1 MPRTYKRT
9 TDYGLISHDA
19 MMEAVELVMGVMS
32 VRKVAQE
39 KGLSKSSLSRYVQ
52 KHKENPTAV
61 LAPNY
66 SHCQT
71 FTTEQ
76 ETQLEDYLIQ
86 NSTAKTNMAP
96 AASNRLRMKFVCNL
110 FLGIGYAI
118 HK

>member
-39 KGLSKSSLSRYVQ
+39 KGLSKSSLSRYVH

-76 ETQLEDYLIQ
+76 ETQLEPRGLF
-86 NSTAKTNMAP
+86 NPKF
-96 AASNRLRMKFVCNL
+96 NRENQYGSCSVKQVKNEICL
-110 FLGIGYAI
+110 
-118 HK
+118 